1 MKNGTKNDNGIV
13 VIAVIVLIICGCFMM
28 NLYLGIGAVVGAG
41 TVFGAYF
48 GMKKMQLI
56 QGEGKEQKPSFLD
69 TDVLQQNFQ
78 IPQNLPVPYA
88 VLDMRGHVLMSN
100 EKFMAL
106 FADQEEANV
115 VLDSLLRQTLAGEE
129 TSLVTIGERIF
140 EGCIENCDVVD
151 PTGAVGMA
159 RTATLLDVTE
169 THHLQD
175 KLERQEPVV
184 AMIVLDNYDEVAG
197 GLDGN
202 SLPILSALL
211 ERTLTQNIQESGGII
226 RKLEKDRYFALMNK
240 EKMLVMKE
248 HKFEITNVIREISV
262 SNEQRPVT
270 MSMGIGIGGGS
281 MEEAMKNANAAID
294 LALGRGGDQVLI
306 KDGEN
311 YTFFG
316 GKTGEVGRNSR
327 IRARVKADALW
338 ELMEESSGILVMGH
352 KHADLDSIGSCM
364 GICAIA
370 RGMDKKC
377 SIVMNE
383 VSGGIRKLW
392 DNVQASNVAHQ
403 TPLIKPQDAI
413 KSMDDKTLLI
423 VVDTHRKWIVE
434 SPEVLEH
441 AKRVVVFDHHRK
453 SPDGIEGAVLVY
465 HEAYASSTS
474 ELITEMIQ
482 YMGKRVKLSP
492 MEADAL
498 LSGITL
504 DTKNFGIKTGAITFE
519 VSAYLRRNGADGVR
533 VRMLFKEDMETYKA
547 KANAIAVVE
556 VFQGNIAIS
565 ECECDVDNIIV
576 ATAQTADELMN
587 ITGIHASFV
596 CCKIGNT
603 VNVSA
608 RSFGDVNVQRI
619 MERLGGG
626 GHLTVSGG
634 QFPDETIDEVKAKI
648 RQAIKEYFE
657 EEM

>member
-1 MKNGTKNDNGIV
+1 MKKGMKNENSIWV
-13 VIAVIVLIICGCFMM
+13 LAIIVLVVCGCFVI
-28 NLYLGIGAVVGAG
+28 NLFVGFGAIVGAG
-41 TVFGAYF
+41 TAVGVYYA
-48 GMKKMQLI
+48 MKQMQLI
-56 QGEGKEQKPSFLD
+56 QTDAKAQTPSFLD
-69 TDVLQQNFQ
+69 TKVLQANFQ

-88 VLDMRGHVLMSN
+88 VLDMRGHVLMFN
-100 EKFMAL
+100 QRFVDL
-106 FADQEEANV
+106 FVSQEEANANMEQV
-115 VLDSLLRQTLAGEE
+115 LRQKVAGE
-129 TSLVTIGERIF
+129 TLPLLTIGSRIF
-140 EGCIENCDVVD
+140 EARIENCDVMD
-151 PTGAVGMA
+151 ASGAVGLAM
-159 RTATLLDVTE
+159 TATLLDVTE
-169 THHLQD
+169 THQYRD

-184 AMIVLDNYDEVAG
+184 GMIVLDNYDEVANS
-197 GLDGN
+197 LDGN
-202 SLPILSALL
+202 KLPILSAML
-211 ERTLTQNIQESGGII
+211 ERKLGESIQEVGGII
-226 RKLEKDRYFALMNK
+226 RKLEKDRYFLLLNK
-240 EKMLVMKE
+240 EKMLQMKE
-248 HKFEITNVIREISV
+248 GKFKIANTVREISV
-262 SNEQRPVT
+262 GNEQLPVT
-270 MSMGIGIGGGS
+270 MSMGIGIGGDS
-281 MEEAMKNANAAID
+281 LEEAMKNANAATD

-311 YTFFG
+311 YSFFG

-338 ELMEESSGILVMGH
+338 DLMEGASSILVMGH

-377 SIVMNE
+377 SIVMNDI
-383 VSGGIRKLW
+383 SGGIRKLW
-392 DNVQASNVAHQ
+392 DSVQASNFAHQ
-403 TPLIKPQDAI
+403 TTLIKPQDAI
-413 KSMDDKTLLI
+413 KAMDEKTLLI

-498 LSGITL
+498 LAGITL
-504 DTKNFGIKTGAITFE
+504 DTKNFSLKTGAITFE
-519 VSAYLRRNGADGVR
+519 ASAYLRRNGADGIR
-533 VRMLFKEDMETYKA
+533 VRLLFKEDMATYQA
-547 KANAIAVVE
+547 KATAITQME
-556 VFQGNIAIS
+556 VFQDNIAIT
-565 ECECDVDNIIV
+565 ECRCEPDNAIV
-576 ATAQTADELMN
+576 AMAQTADELMN

-596 CCKIGNT
+596 CCKIGEG

-608 RSFGDVNVQRI
+608 RSFGDVNVQRV

-634 QFPDETIDEVKAKI
+634 QFPNHTVEEVKAKV